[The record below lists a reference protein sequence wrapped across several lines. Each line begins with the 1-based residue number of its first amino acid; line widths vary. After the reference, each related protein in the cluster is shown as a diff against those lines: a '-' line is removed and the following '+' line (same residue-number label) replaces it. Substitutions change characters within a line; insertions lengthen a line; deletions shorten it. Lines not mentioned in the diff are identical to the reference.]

1 MYSWGYLKNVAL
13 AKLDLTEDEA
23 TTQGLLSQ
31 FAYYA
36 NEVITQISYTI
47 KPNNKFAEFVVTDDP
62 KKAEEEGLI
71 LVGTQCV
78 MPSDFIGFG
87 DDVNE
92 RSYKHFNTIVNEIA
106 GDCDFKYIGYNRVM
120 FKRPGIYQISYKAR
134 WIDFSKELLED
145 EDIDVPADILECIPS
160 YIASQCF
167 KIDDM
172 QKAQIFRN
180 EYEMALARIDDT
192 DYKNT
197 KTFTIGGDW

>member
-23 TTQGLLSQ
+23 TTQGLLTQ

-36 NEVITQISYTI
+36 NEVITQVSSTI

-62 KKAEEEGLI
+62 EKAEEEGLI
-71 LVGTQCV
+71 LVGTQCT

-92 RSYKHFNTIVNEIA
+92 RSYQEFNLIFNEIA
-106 GDCDFKYIGYNRVM
+106 GDCDFKYIGYNKVM

-134 WIDFSKELLED
+134 WIDFSKELVED

>member
-1 MYSWGYLKNVAL
+1 MYSWGYIKNAAL

-23 TTQGLLSQ
+23 TNQGLLST
-31 FAYYA
+31 FAFYA
-36 NEVITQISYTI
+36 NEVITQISSTI
-47 KPNNKFAEFVVTDDP
+47 KPNNTFAEFVVTDDP

-71 LVGTQCV
+71 LVGTQCK

-92 RSYKHFNTIVNEIA
+92 RTYQEYGMRMTESANDE
-106 GDCDFKYIGYNRVM
+106 DFKYIGFNKIM

-134 WIDFSKELLED
+134 WIDFSQVTSEREEL
-145 EDIDVPADILECIPS
+145 DVPVDILECIPS

-167 KIDDM
+167 KIDD
-172 QKAQIFRN
+172 QYKSQVFRN
-180 EYEMALARIDDT
+180 EYEMFFARVDDT

-197 KTFTIGGDW
+197 KTFSIGGDW